1 MTGRGAALVTGGAVG
16 GKRAHPGLGGRVRD
30 RDGDDRA
37 GRAAAAALARP
48 SLSVPAPRGAG
59 RFRFGSDFKEKQT
72 LLSRTQVV
80 ASKRHREAP
89 PAFVTADSGF
99 GGGFK
104 DDEKENKKARVANAA
119 TPKPKPPTE
128 NAFVAME
135 EDDDFDADL
144 DALSAVERARAVAK
158 AMKPHDPNA
167 FRRATKAIR
176 VDPEAAAKRVAPPP
190 LPGLAPAASQPAKS
204 ASGAVARPGTRGRA
218 PAPTPCPPSPR
229 RSARRSATSRRRT
242 PTARRGT
249 RRRRRRWSAT
259 GCWRG

>member
-1 MTGRGAALVTGGAVG
+1 M
-16 GKRAHPGLGGRVRD
+16 
-30 RDGDDRA
+30 
-37 GRAAAAALARP
+37 
-48 SLSVPAPRGAG
+48 
-59 RFRFGSDFKEKQT
+59 
-72 LLSRTQVV
+72 V

-176 VDPEAAAKRVAPPP
+176 VDPGRAKRVARRSGWRPRR
-190 LPGLAPAASQPAKS
+190 SSPAKS
-204 ASGAVARPGTRGRA
+204 ASKRGPSRGRGDA
-218 PAPTPCPPSPR
+218 PGADPVPPSR